1 MNDFGGKIEKFKK
14 LSFRENRGTK
24 KEAEARKINKENTI
38 TSAINLY
45 NKLYRRYVKDY
56 ESSDLDSKE
65 KYHHS
70 KLEKFLE
77 NESFQD
83 IDLRWLKKSYDFE
96 ELHKDINQMDDKYK
110 TIVNKKPISIK
121 FLKNFINDITNGK
134 VKKNKYPEEYK
145 KRISGSKDI
154 LSKCSRK
161 NIDKMNDFIDKLDE
175 PLFG

>member
-1 MNDFGGKIEKFKK
+1 M
-14 LSFRENRGTK
+14 
-24 KEAEARKINKENTI
+24 
-38 TSAINLY
+38 
-45 NKLYRRYVKDY
+45 
-56 ESSDLDSKE
+56 
-65 KYHHS
+65 
-70 KLEKFLE
+70 EKFLE

-96 ELHKDINQMDDKYK
+96 ELHEDINQMDDKYK
-110 TIVNKKPISIK
+110 TTVNKKPISIK
-121 FLKNFINDITNGK
+121 FLKKFTNDITNGK